1 MRFRIPFIA
10 CSAVLLAGAVLTTAS
25 AAKPEWI
32 KGELRKSL
40 GEVRIGI
47 TVLHPSS
54 NSYQAQYAETAVAY
68 SKEIGIDATV
78 SDPQGDPSKQ
88 FAQIQNFISQRMD
101 AIVVWPTNAKAVVPA
116 IRKAESAGIPV
127 IISNSR
133 IEKDARQYTVAW
145 TGPDDCGQARKA
157 GEQLVKALDGEGRI
171 VMVLGTPGY
180 ATAMIR
186 ERCFVEV
193 IEEHPGIE
201 VLAKQPANWNREKA
215 QSVMENFLTKFGDSI
230 DGVYAQDDG
239 MGLGVL
245 NAIRAA
251 GYEKGDIKMTTAN
264 MFGEGYDAIKAGWHT
279 GSVSQSPIEDA
290 KLAIE
295 TAVRVVQGEEV
306 PRVQYIPTPKVNASN
321 LDEFDRPT
329 W

>member
-1 MRFRIPFIA
+1 MSSSCLGRLFGV
-10 CSAVLLAGAVLTTAS
+10 VLMAGAVAGAS
-25 AAKPEWI
+25 AADKPEWI
-32 KGELRKSL
+32 EGELQKPL
-40 GEVRIGI
+40 EEVRIGI

-54 NSYQAQYAETAVAY
+54 NSYQAQYADTAVEYA
-68 SKEIGIDATV
+68 KEIGIQATV

-101 AIVVWPTNAKAVVPA
+101 AIVVWPTSAKAVVPA
-116 IRKAESAGIPV
+116 IRQAEKAGIPV
-127 IISNSR
+127 IISNSK
-133 IEKDARQYTVAW
+133 IEEGAEKYTVGW

-157 GEQLVKALDGEGRI
+157 AEQLVNALDEQGQI

-193 IEEHPGIE
+193 VDQYPGIE
-201 VLAKQPANWNREKA
+201 ILEGQPANWNREKA
-215 QSVMENFLTKFGDSI
+215 QSVMENFLTKYGKEI

-251 GYEKGDIKMTTAN
+251 GYDKGDIKMTTAN
-264 MFGEGYDAIKAGWHT
+264 MFGAGYDAIKAGWHT

-290 KLAIE
+290 KLAIQ
-295 TAVRVVQGEEV
+295 TAVRVVQGEDV
-306 PRVQYIPTPKVNASN
+306 PDVQYIPTPKVNASN
-321 LDEFDRPT
+321 IDEFERPT